1 MSAMA
6 AGRRP
11 SRYLGKNDRRHY
23 GESLS
28 PYPDADRY
36 GRPPQR
42 FFCRNCIIYIDNPV
56 VAEKH
61 SEVTEHDVVDI
72 QLSEHFSEKDFS
84 PPDSWYFLQNC
95 GAASP
100 QAYCASTRASAAEPP
115 FALLC

>member
-1 MSAMA
+1 MSAMATTMA

-61 SEVTEHDVVDI
+61 SEVTEHDVDEI
-72 QLSEHFSEKDFS
+72 QLSEYFNEENIIMSPFFPLLLSCHFLGKKMY
-84 PPDSWYFLQNC
+84 P
-95 GAASP
+95 A
-100 QAYCASTRASAAEPP
+100 
-115 FALLC
+115 FAIV